1 MKEKE
6 NVLLQAMKVHV
17 VLVSYDR
24 KGECKPYI
32 LLLDSNTDE
41 KLSLPGGFLE
51 ESDKSIEDSIA
62 RTLLQQTGL
71 ELKPDYFNLCYLNND
86 NVDISKYRIANAGY
100 YMIIDTL
107 ATPTTGAKWYAL
119 NELVSGSFNKEE
131 AETISAALKQLAINA
146 KRVFHIINPKLGSE
160 AEKQLSS
167 QSRCFE
173 DLYAAFGKTLEYGLD
188 SDTEFEKSIKR
199 K

>member
-1 MKEKE
+1 
-6 NVLLQAMKVHV
+6 MKVHV

-51 ESDKSIEDSIA
+51 ESDKSIKDSIA

-107 ATPTTGAKWYAL
+107 PTPTTGAKWHTL
-119 NELVSGSFNKEE
+119 NGLISGSFNNEE
-131 AETISAALKQLAINA
+131 AETISAALKQLTINA
-146 KRVFHIINPKLGSE
+146 KRLFYIINPKEDSNADKELK
-160 AEKQLSS
+160 AQL
-167 QSRCFE
+167 RCFE
-173 DLYAAFGKTLEYGLD
+173 DLYVNFRSDLKLD
-188 SDTEFEKSIKR
+188 MK
-199 K
+199 